1 MSLNHEEIETLIAV
15 VETGSFRA
23 AGAKLHKAQSSI
35 SYSIKKIE
43 TDLQI
48 KILNRDG
55 HKTVLTEAGKVVYNK
70 ALAIQKINREISS
83 FSSSLADGVESK
95 INFVASAITPTVV
108 LMEIFKEFN
117 AEFPQTSI
125 ELKFITYEDPTELLV
140 TGDADIVISSYKTP
154 VEQTERF
161 KWNKVEFMPV
171 AAAGHQAT
179 NPGLTEEDLHNFTYL
194 VVGGRN
200 TLAKKMPRSQV
211 ENLNVWHITDFLIKK
226 ELLVNGL
233 GWGYMPKQIIKR
245 ELAEGQLVKVPA
257 KNTLVK
263 ELDIIRKRTNYYGK
277 ASQYLWQLL
286 LKYCNNINPKP
297 RPIDFAK
304 AKVAW
309 EDIAGTKMTP

>member
-1 MSLNHEEIETLIAV
+1 MSLNYEEIEALVAV

-23 AGAKLHKAQSSI
+23 AGEKLHKAQSSI

-43 TDLQI
+43 TDLKI
-48 KILNRDG
+48 KIFNRDG
-55 HKTVLTEAGKVVYNK
+55 QRTVLTEAGKVVYNK
-70 ALAIQKINREISS
+70 ALAIQKINREINS
-83 FSSSLADGVESK
+83 FTNSLADGVESK
-95 INFVASAITPTVV
+95 INLVASAICPTPV

-117 AEFPQTSI
+117 SEFPQTSI

-140 TGDADIVISSYKTP
+140 TADADIVISSYKTP

-161 KWNKVEFMPV
+161 KWNKIEFVPV
-171 AAAGHQAT
+171 ALAGHQAT
-179 NPGLTEEDLHNFTYL
+179 SPDLTEEDLHNFTYL
-194 VVGGRN
+194 VVGGRE

-226 ELLVNGL
+226 ELLINGL
-233 GWGYMPKQIIKR
+233 GWGFMPKQIIQR
-245 ELAEGQLVKVPA
+245 ELTEGQLVKVPA
-257 KNTLVK
+257 KLSLMK
-263 ELDIIRKRTNYYGK
+263 ELDIIRKRSCYHGK

-297 RPIDFAK
+297 KPINFAK

-309 EDIAGTKMTP
+309 ENVVGIQVTP